1 MLVLTRRTGERITL
15 HTSDGPITLTVLGR
29 SVNNTVVLLS
39 VSDLQSVRCC
49 PSGQLELRRGG
60 RERAVIQT
68 ADGPITLAYQGRSRR
83 SAGGSLAIDA
93 PQSVRIVRDDAKVTE
108 PINGRTS

>member
-1 MLVLTRRTGERITL
+1 MLALTRRTGERLPL

-29 SVNNTVVLLS
+29 SVNNTAVLLS

-49 PSGQLELRRGG
+49 PSGQIELRRGR
-60 RERAVIQT
+60 RERVVIQT
-68 ADGPITLAYQGRSRR
+68 SDGAVTLVYQGKRF
-83 SAGGSLAIDA
+83 GGVRLAIDA